1 MTPQE
6 LEQVAE
12 QVWED
17 SSSNG
22 NINDKQVWIDGFM
35 IGFTYSYASSED
47 LSTFI
52 NNQQNQDPEYAQ
64 IIAENFNDLI

>member
-6 LEQVAE
+6 LEQFAE
-12 QVWED
+12 HVWED

-35 IGFTYSYASSED
+35 TGFTYSYASSED

-52 NNQQNQDPEYAQ
+52 KNQKDLGPEFGK
-64 IIAENFNDLI
+64 IISDNFNDLI